1 METKSNA
8 PYSTISTL
16 VPAPEVV
23 SARFKG
29 QLAPAFLTLVS
40 IIQGVAL
47 ITLVSRVE
55 ATYQHFTLVNWVLAT
70 TAFVYFVAVWNEY
83 LMGYLAYIFMPA
95 LLSSVIP
102 FAFLAVELFLAYFIY
117 SDQRAYVL
125 VFGIGAGV
133 GLAQYLDTT
142 ARVSASIADNPIY
155 PVIARLW
162 WGRIGLTGALAAG
175 AVATWALYDMVML
188 STIPLAVAI
197 VFLVGTVLFLLL
209 SVPFWSGALA
219 YANGKRS

>member
-1 METKSNA
+1 MEAKPNS
-8 PYSTISTL
+8 PYATISTL
-16 VPAPEVV
+16 GPGTEVV
-23 SARFKG
+23 SARLKG

-40 IIQGVAL
+40 ILQGVAL

-55 ATYQHFTLVNWVLAT
+55 ATYQHFTLVNWILAT

-95 LLSSVIP
+95 LLNSVIP

-117 SDQRAYVL
+117 SDQRAYAL
-125 VFGIGAGV
+125 VFGIGASV

-142 ARVSASIADNPIY
+142 ARVRAAIADNPIY
-155 PVIARLW
+155 PAIARLW
-162 WGRIGLTGALAAG
+162 WGRIGLAGALAAG
-175 AVATWALYDMVML
+175 AVTTWALYDVLTL
-188 STIPLAVAI
+188 SMIPLAVAI

-209 SVPFWSGALA
+209 SVPFWRGALA